1 MQRIIEPLS
10 RMGVNILSNEGF
22 APLIIQPGK
31 RPLGAIDYEMAIAS
45 AQVKS
50 CLLLAGLMADGIMII
65 REPAAS
71 RDHSERMLINMGVAI
86 KRYEIPVNREDES
99 NINSIYVT
107 ELIPNLQKNLHP
119 LKMVIPGDFSAASFL
134 IVAALIVPGSEIIIR
149 EVGLNPTRIGLL
161 ETLLQMGADIS
172 ISNIS
177 ENQGEPI
184 GDINV
189 RHSELHAVE
198 ISGSTVV
205 RMIDEFP
212 VFSVAAAYATGL
224 TRVSDA
230 IELRQK
236 ESDRIKALCQEMT
249 KLEVD
254 IDETPDGFEIQ
265 GGKTPSA
272 NVVYSHGDHR
282 LAMSLAIA
290 GLAAQSTVSIEDAEI
305 IGESF
310 PNFVPVLQ
318 GLGTNIELGS
328 AIDEQ

>member
-1 MQRIIEPLS
+1 
-10 RMGVNILSNEGF
+10 
-22 APLIIQPGK
+22 
-31 RPLGAIDYEMAIAS
+31 
-45 AQVKS
+45 
-50 CLLLAGLMADGIMII
+50 
-65 REPAAS
+65 
-71 RDHSERMLINMGVAI
+71 
-86 KRYEIPVNREDES
+86 
-99 NINSIYVT
+99 
-107 ELIPNLQKNLHP
+107 
-119 LKMVIPGDFSAASFL
+119 
-134 IVAALIVPGSEIIIR
+134 
-149 EVGLNPTRIGLL
+149 
-161 ETLLQMGADIS
+161 
-172 ISNIS
+172 
-177 ENQGEPI
+177 
-184 GDINV
+184 
-189 RHSELHAVE
+189 
-198 ISGSTVV
+198 
-205 RMIDEFP
+205 MIDEFP

-318 GLGTNIELGS
+318 GLGANIELGS